1 MSAMPDNIVPFE
13 LPKKPRIKQQEAPPD
28 MRRMAV
34 VPFRAIADEK
44 LSDASF
50 RALAMLC
57 SYTNRAGI
65 TWVSQKGLAKAMNMS
80 QQAISKHL
88 VKLQAMGYVEVM
100 KKYFRG
106 ERSTTWRVIFDP
118 SIDAETA
125 IAVTSSI
132 EDTRPPYMKA
142 EQENEINQ
150 AGQQRIAQLLAK
162 ALKGTTNQEKNPA
175 MSRTNPQGDTITV
188 RKMKQE
194 IAEHQAKRKRKQ
206 AGQAVD
212 NSAPFTTS
220 EVVSHSQPG
229 GPRATTSEVVQNT
242 VNEVSK
248 KVTGDLLLHNLKEK
262 LKGMQQAE
270 IADALEHLRAAY
282 EAEGLP
288 PPADPD
294 RLARELEA
302 LHNATK
308 GLV

>member
-28 MRRMAV
+28 MRRMSV
-34 VPFRAIADEK
+34 LPIRAIADRQI
-44 LSDASF
+44 SDAAF
-50 RALAMLC
+50 RALALIC

-65 TWVSQKGLAKAMNMS
+65 TWVSQKTLAQAMNVS

-88 VKLQAMGYVEVM
+88 VKLQALGYVEVM
-100 KKYFRG
+100 KKHFRG
-106 ERSTTWRVIFDP
+106 KASTTWRVIFDP

-132 EDTRPPYMKA
+132 EDTRPPFMKH
-142 EQENEINQ
+142 EQDNAINQ
-150 AGQQRIAQLLAK
+150 AGQQRIAQLLAR
-162 ALKGTTNQEKNPA
+162 ALKGTHQEKLHA
-175 MSRTNPQGDTITV
+175 MSRTNPQGDTITT

-212 NSAPFTTS
+212 NQQPFTTS
-220 EVVSHSQPG
+220 EVVAHSQPG
-229 GPRATTSEVVQNT
+229 ELPTTTSRVVR
-242 VNEVSK
+242 NEENDVYQLEAS
-248 KVTGDLLLHNLKEK
+248 NLAIDNLEKK
-262 LKGMQQAE
+262 LKAISKVE
-270 IADALEHLRAAY
+270 IADALKHLREAY
-282 EAEGLP
+282 AAEGLQ

-294 RLARELEA
+294 RLAAELEA